1 MMENTYEQ
9 SVIALILSHNG
20 YHTDILARITADHFT
35 DPLCRTCFELSATVT
50 KKGLTPDILSISKEA
65 KILGLTISPSDVVGW
80 NAKLSYLTP
89 VSEYVDV
96 LIDQYV
102 NNSVTKIITNYA
114 IHDNGSDG
122 GYEKANA
129 IIKELTEL
137 IDTGNVSEDI
147 INMLDLSKEGREAYY
162 KREALAEKGEISG
175 MVTGINALDKF
186 TGGWQNEF
194 IIIAGR
200 PSTGKTALALFHG
213 VKSGK
218 PGVYINLEMQKDQ
231 LLQRLVMMESK
242 DQIYSSNLRDGRMTA
257 FEKKIFEQTIAEIE
271 KKKILVYDR
280 SGCGVHEAIRVIR
293 QQHRKG
299 NCDWAIIDYLQ
310 LLKMEGFKG
319 ANREQEVASIS
330 RALKAA
336 QKELGIPFLLLC
348 QLNRN
353 PEARADKKPAVSDIR
368 ESGQLEQDADTIG
381 LIYRPAFYGL
391 NKESGEPYTNEIIYL
406 LEKHRQGSVGTVEF
420 KHNKTM
426 SSFFDSDNQPQEYQ
440 YKPMAASS
448 FFEVDKDEPEF

>member
-1 MMENTYEQ
+1 MENTYEQ

-20 YHTDILARITADHFT
+20 YHSDILPRITADHFT
-35 DPLCRTCFELSATVT
+35 DPLCRTCFELSSSVT
-50 KKGLTPDILSISKEA
+50 KKGLTPDILSITKEA
-65 KILGLTISPSDVVGW
+65 KILGLTISPADVVGW

-102 NNSVTKIITNYA
+102 NRSVAKIITNHA
-114 IHDNGSDG
+114 IHNNGSDG

-129 IIKELTEL
+129 IIRELTDL
-137 IDTGNVSEDI
+137 IDTGNNSEDI
-147 INMLDLSKEGREAYY
+147 INMLDLAKQGREAYY
-162 KREALAEKGEISG
+162 RREELAEKGEISG
-175 MVTGINALDKF
+175 MVTGIKALDKF

-213 VKSGK
+213 VKSGR

-231 LLQRLVMMESK
+231 LLQRLVMMESNE
-242 DQIYSSNLRDGRMTA
+242 QIYSSNLRDGRMTA
-257 FEKKIFEQTIAEIE
+257 FEKQIFEQTISEIE

-299 NCDWAIIDYLQ
+299 NCEWAIIDYLQ

-319 ANREQEVASIS
+319 VNREQEVASIS

-353 PEARADKKPAVSDIR
+353 PEGRADKKPAVSDIR

-391 NKESGEPYTNEIIYL
+391 NKETGEPYTNEIIYM
-406 LEKHRQGSVGTVEF
+406 LEKHRQGAVGTVEF

-426 SSFFDSDNQPQEYQ
+426 SSFYESQF
-440 YKPMAASS
+440 
-448 FFEVDKDEPEF
+448 EPEFIHSKLSPSIDFYNTENDESPF